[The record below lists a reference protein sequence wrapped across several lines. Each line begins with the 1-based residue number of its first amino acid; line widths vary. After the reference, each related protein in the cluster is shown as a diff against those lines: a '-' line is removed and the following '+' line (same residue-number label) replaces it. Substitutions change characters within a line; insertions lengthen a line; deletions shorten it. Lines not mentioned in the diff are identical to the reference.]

1 MIGIGAGPATDGQ
14 VLVWHDL
21 LGIYG
26 GHTPKFVKR
35 YAELRE
41 RDGRGVGE
49 YAREVRERAFPGPEH
64 SYSIEPEE
72 LEAFRRYLDQES
84 LAERRGL
91 RRRLV
96 GDRDLSAQRARR
108 R

>member
-1 MIGIGAGPATDGQ
+1 VIGIGAGPATDGQ

-41 RDGRGVGE
+41 EMVRAVGA
-49 YAREVRERAFPGPEH
+49 YAGEVRSRSFPAAEH
-64 SYSIEPEE
+64 TYSIDPEE

-84 LAERRGL
+84 LASETFG
-91 RRRLV
+91 
-96 GDRDLSAQRARR
+96 GDWSATEI
-108 R
+108 